1 MNGPKRNPNTPASWQ
16 AGGMLGLG
24 AKASGQCRRKD
35 TPSEAV
41 ALLLTRAAIHSAR
54 YWLDRYAAMTCD
66 PAPGTPEAADLLQ
79 EAARMM
85 PCGGGH

>member
-1 MNGPKRNPNTPASWQ
+1 MNGPKKNPNTPASLQ
-16 AGGMLGLG
+16 AGGMLGSE
-24 AKASGQCRRKD
+24 AKANGPCRRKD

-41 ALLLTRAAIHSAR
+41 ALLFARMAIETAR

-79 EAARMM
+79 EADRMIR
-85 PCGGGH
+85 GGGET

>member
-1 MNGPKRNPNTPASWQ
+1 MNGPQENPNTPASLQ
-16 AGGMLGLG
+16 AGGMLGSG
-24 AKASGQCRRKD
+24 AKASGPCRRKD

-41 ALLLTRAAIHSAR
+41 ALLFARMAIESAR

-85 PCGGGH
+85 PQGGGR

>member
-1 MNGPKRNPNTPASWQ
+1 LNAPKNNPNNPACWR
-16 AGGMLGLG
+16 ADGMLGLG
-24 AKASGQCRRKD
+24 AKANRPCRRKD

-41 ALLLTRAAIHSAR
+41 ALLLARAAIHSAR

-66 PAPGTPEAADLLQ
+66 PAPGTPEAADLLE